1 MYISNTYDI
10 DKASLELTGINIQS
24 ACEAANTHLE
34 NKCITIADIYIH
46 HYRWLLNFLNRKLS
60 CSHRAADL
68 AQDTFVRVIAKQNT
82 IAINTLVM
90 DEARSLL
97 TTIAKGL
104 LIDHYRHQAIENA
117 YLNALAQMTASQVP
131 SPEENALIL
140 ETLQQ
145 INQMLEGL
153 SVKSRRIFLLSQ
165 LDGMTY
171 PDIAKQLNIS
181 LSSVQKHMTQTYAA
195 CYAVRYQTKS

>member
-1 MYISNTYDI
+1 MYDLNRYNVNNTNLEVTG
-10 DKASLELTGINIQS
+10 ASLQVVGQAVHINVELSCLTV
-24 ACEAANTHLE
+24 
-34 NKCITIADIYIH
+34 ADVYMH
-46 HYRWLLNFLNRKLS
+46 HYRWLVNFLNRKLS

-104 LIDHYRHQAIENA
+104 LIDHYRHQAIESA
-117 YLNALAQMTASQVP
+117 YLNALAQMTESQVP

-171 PDIAKQLNIS
+171 PEIAKQLNIS

-195 CYAVRYQTKS
+195 CYAVRYQT

>member
-1 MYISNTYDI
+1 MYDSNTYNI
-10 DKASLELTGINIQS
+10 NKANLEIAGINVQS
-24 ACEAANTHLE
+24 IARAAHTNIDVKSL
-34 NKCITIADIYIH
+34 TIADIYIH
-46 HYRWLLNFLNRKLS
+46 HYRWLVNFLNRKLS

-82 IAINTLVM
+82 IAINALLM

-117 YLNALAQMTASQVP
+117 YMDALAKMAESQVP

-165 LDGMTY
+165 LDDMTY
-171 PDIAKQLNIS
+171 PEIAKQLNIS
-181 LSSVQKHMTQTYAA
+181 LSSVQKHMTKTYAA
-195 CYAVRYQTKS
+195 CYAVRYQT